1 MKIGRTNISLIPT
14 VQNRNQVGHTDT
26 TPACYGHTPK
36 MKEHLDIALV
46 HHSLLLEIFGNRQC
60 PHLQAK
66 ILRNFGNSSINNP
79 LI

>member
-26 TPACYGHTPK
+26 TPAYYGHTAK

-46 HHSLLLEIFGNRQC
+46 HHILLLVIFGNR
-60 PHLQAK
+60 
-66 ILRNFGNSSINNP
+66 
-79 LI
+79 